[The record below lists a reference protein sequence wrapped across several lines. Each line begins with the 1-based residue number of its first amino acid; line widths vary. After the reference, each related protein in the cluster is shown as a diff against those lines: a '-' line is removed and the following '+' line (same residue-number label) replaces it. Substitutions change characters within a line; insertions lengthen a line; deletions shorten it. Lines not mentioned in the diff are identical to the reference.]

1 MSEANE
7 HLSAATGEFLL
18 LPDGTLLIHN
28 LTPAIA
34 EMLACLNGVD
44 ANLQNRLGALAEP
57 GNNHNHAD
65 NSSGN

>member
-7 HLSAATGEFLL
+7 NPSPATGEFLL

-34 EMLACLNGVD
+34 EILACINGVD
-44 ANLQNRLGALAEP
+44 ANLQGRLGALAEP
-57 GNNHNHAD
+57 ANHPNHAE

>member
-7 HLSAATGEFLL
+7 NSAPASGEFLL

-34 EMLACLNGVD
+34 EILARVNGVD
-44 ANLQNRLGALAEP
+44 ANLQSRLGALAEAV
-57 GNNHNHAD
+57 NNPNHAE